1 MGERDPDFS
10 YLRLAEVITA
20 FITILRYCARCT
32 DTHFLFYCVCEQ
44 DRSIILKLVIW
55 LLVRSWYVNTVW
67 ALFPQKSKHSLEW
80 VRVLN
85 CELLQQAGFSAHS
98 QWLMCERYPS
108 PHRYGSVC
116 TSVSPCSPPPPPSPL
131 PTLLAPSVS
140 STAMLS
146 LSLCVCRQEVTQCLT
161 ESRQRDKLISQETH
175 TRGRGL
181 VGGGGRPGVVGWR
194 RGSAQN
200 KTDKRQNAK
209 TLLKHRAMGV
219 LLNSKAPPSPF
230 QQPSPPKTHTCRH
243 TTLSES
249 AEVLGAPPLTSTD
262 FLENKDG
269 GPDIG
274 SVLTTN
280 NLHV

>member
-1 MGERDPDFS
+1 M
-10 YLRLAEVITA
+10 
-20 FITILRYCARCT
+20 
-32 DTHFLFYCVCEQ
+32 
-44 DRSIILKLVIW
+44 
-55 LLVRSWYVNTVW
+55 
-67 ALFPQKSKHSLEW
+67 
-80 VRVLN
+80 
-85 CELLQQAGFSAHS
+85 
-98 QWLMCERYPS
+98 
-108 PHRYGSVC
+108 
-116 TSVSPCSPPPPPSPL
+116 
-131 PTLLAPSVS
+131 
-140 STAMLS
+140 
-146 LSLCVCRQEVTQCLT
+146 
-161 ESRQRDKLISQETH
+161 
-175 TRGRGL
+175 
-181 VGGGGRPGVVGWR
+181 
-194 RGSAQN
+194 QN

-249 AEVLGAPPLTSTD
+249 AEVLGPPPLTSTD